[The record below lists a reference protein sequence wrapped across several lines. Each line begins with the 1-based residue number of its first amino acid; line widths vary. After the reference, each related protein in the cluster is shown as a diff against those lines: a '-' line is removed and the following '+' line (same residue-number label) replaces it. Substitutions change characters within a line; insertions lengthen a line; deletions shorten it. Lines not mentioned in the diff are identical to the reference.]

1 MADPDQMNPSDAS
14 GYWQPDVDLGGAD
27 NVQKTTY
34 VRGNGTEPDRSSKG
48 PIASV
53 SSDAGPSPL
62 IAVLAAIMVVAAV
75 VYLVALAG
83 RP

>member
-1 MADPDQMNPSDAS
+1 MAHPNQMNPSDAN
-14 GYWQPDVDLGGAD
+14 GYWQAEVDLGGAD

-53 SSDAGPSPL
+53 SSDAGPSQL
-62 IAVLAAIMVVAAV
+62 IALLAAVMIVAAV
-75 VYLVALAG
+75 VYLIALAG
-83 RP
+83 